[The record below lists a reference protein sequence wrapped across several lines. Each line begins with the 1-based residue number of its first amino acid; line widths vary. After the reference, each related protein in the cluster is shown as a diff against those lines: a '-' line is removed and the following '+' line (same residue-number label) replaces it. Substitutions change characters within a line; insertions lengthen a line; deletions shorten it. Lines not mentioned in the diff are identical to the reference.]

1 MDEEFYWYLFYG
13 ALYLTSICL
22 FIGSLRT
29 LKGRTSW
36 ATTLMLIGS
45 GLILGGSSLLFLI
58 MITSEFFYTASFNG
72 IGSGIFAAV
81 SSLLFGLLGPLLFI
95 IGFFGFCARWGATGK
110 RQAELLEITAALT
123 AARDAQN
130 RSTSSEPIS

>member
-1 MDEEFYWYLFYG
+1 
-13 ALYLTSICL
+13 
-22 FIGSLRT
+22 
-29 LKGRTSW
+29 
-36 ATTLMLIGS
+36 MLIGS

-58 MITSEFFYTASFNG
+58 IITSEFFYTASFNG

-81 SSLLFGLLGPLLFI
+81 SPLLFGLLGPLLFI